1 MLCAVSL
8 GQGHV
13 LLEDGH
19 ADGDEDPSTVVVF
32 PPPHVSNTNSGS
44 FSPPPTIKPLSI
56 SEHSYATTVAVSSD
70 SDYEE
75 EGEEVVELGGEW
87 CPSKV
92 EKTAAL
98 WQLSTKE
105 RVELEQLGRR
115 LRDIGD
121 YHKNKPADVVRFL
134 RARPGDVDAAEL
146 MFRAMVDWRKENN
159 VDSILD
165 SYQPPEE
172 LVDYFPAA
180 ILRGLDKEGD
190 PVFLSR
196 DGVVDAV
203 GLLDTFGRDEL
214 MRHAIWMREMI
225 GKGSWMQEYEAKQG
239 RPVTRIVVID
249 DVGGLNPW
257 TYIRNRPF
265 LALYGEIMRLDQ
277 DYYPESAKK
286 LIILRVP
293 SVFHVIWKVIRG
305 LFDDGVVEKM
315 VFIGSRNFEK
325 NLSKYVDLEI
335 LPDCIV
341 GIGKGTAVEGMS
353 SNFKGG
359 PLSGMK

>member
-1 MLCAVSL
+1 MPAVLCAVSL
-8 GQGHV
+8 GQGHF
-13 LLEDGH
+13 LLKDGH
-19 ADGDEDPSTVVVF
+19 EDGDEDIVVF
-32 PPPHVSNTNSGS
+32 PPPHVGS
-44 FSPPPTIKPLSI
+44 FSPPPSIIKPLSI
-56 SEHSYATTVAVSSD
+56 SEHSYASTVAVSSD
-70 SDYEE
+70 DDYEE
-75 EGEEVVELGGEW
+75 EGDVVELDGEW

-115 LRDIGD
+115 LRDIGE

-134 RARPGDVDAAEL
+134 RARPGDVDAAEI

-165 SYQPPEE
+165 SYHPPKK

-196 DGVVDAV
+196 DGVVDGVA
-203 GLLDTFGRDEL
+203 LLDTFGRDEL
-214 MRHAIWMREMI
+214 IRHAIWMREMI
-225 GKGSWMQEYEAKQG
+225 GKGSWIQEYEAKQG

-257 TYIRNRPF
+257 RYIRNRPF
-265 LALYGEIMRLDQ
+265 LALYGEILRLDQ
-277 DYYPESAKK
+277 DFYPESAKK

-305 LFDDGVVEKM
+305 MFDDGVVEKM
-315 VFIGSRNFEK
+315 VFLGSRNFEK
-325 NLSKYVDLEI
+325 KLSEYVDLEI

-341 GIGKGTAVEGMS
+341 GIGKGTAIEGMS